1 MVISGVNGGSFCKDF
16 GAVQIS
22 EITGSIRVDYTVTAP
37 QKVATLTEIYTAD
50 ASGIVRIN
58 DLGELAL
65 CYFEELPVALDS
77 DPDSIVSA
85 NHVVR
90 IDAKLYDDA
99 GKLLGS
105 FAQKFFYSN
114 CRSTVNNAHSYLG
127 FLSRHRKRKIRLDQ
141 SLCVGYF
148 ARGQKVGVGV
158 YYKQNGV
165 GKWSEFQ
172 LADARDN
179 DSLFTCNVSPSTVLR
194 KLQEHA
200 PADPVEL
207 DDLFYYIVYLKHG
220 ADVVDAIQFDID
232 TRYFSAVSHFAFY
245 NCFGVPDTLYFTGKD
260 ERSSELV
267 GTYAMIQREYR
278 KVSTEYNIYHG
289 INTGFITET
298 LRDCVEDLV
307 NSSSV
312 YLYDSAGLGEQV
324 TITEVDFQESKPR
337 TEPVNVRLKF
347 RLSSDCQRR
356 FNRDN
361 SIDFKIFDHTFGD
374 TFE

>member
-1 MVISGVNGGSFCKDF
+1 MVISGTNGGAFCKDF
-16 GAVQIS
+16 GAVLIS
-22 EITGSIRVDYTVTAP
+22 EITGSIRVDYTLTAP
-37 QKVATLTEIYTAD
+37 LKTDTLSETYTAD

-58 DLGELAL
+58 DLGELAQ
-65 CYFEELPVALDS
+65 CYFEDLPIALDS
-77 DPDSIVSA
+77 DPENATAV
-85 NHVVR
+85 NHVIRV
-90 IDAKLYDDA
+90 DAKLYDES
-99 GKLLGS
+99 GQLLTSFSQKL
-105 FAQKFFYSN
+105 FYSN
-114 CRSTVNNAHSYLG
+114 CCSTIDNAHSYLG
-127 FLSRHRKRKIRLDQ
+127 FLSRHRKRKVRLDQ
-141 SLCVGYF
+141 SLSVGYF
-148 ARGQKVGVGV
+148 ARGQKMGVGV
-158 YYKQNGV
+158 YYKQGGV
-165 GKWSEFQ
+165 AKWAEYQMSDVRGDDF
-172 LADARDN
+172 LMVR
-179 DSLFTCNVSPSTVLR
+179 NVSPVTILS
-194 KLQEHA
+194 KLKEHTQ
-200 PADPVEL
+200 ADDVTLE
-207 DDLFYYIVYLKHG
+207 DLFYYIVFLKHG
-220 ADVVDAIQFDID
+220 ADVVDAIQFDVD

-312 YLYDSAGLGEQV
+312 YLYDSTGIGEQV

-347 RLSSDCQRR
+347 RLASDCQRR

-361 SIDFKIFDHTFGD
+361 TIDFKIFDHTFGD